1 MPRAEL
7 KPNPE
12 NATPEELRV
21 AMEAAPHKRSYV
33 RLATVRALLLGYTRA
48 QVCQIHDRSD
58 RMVRL
63 WIECF
68 NRGGIDALIT
78 RARPGRPRKVKLERV
93 RDLLLPVLEN
103 PAQAGQVHWTGV
115 KIHGYL
121 KEQLSLELGY
131 RTAVRWLHELNFHL
145 RVPQPWPERQNEE
158 ERKKF
163 QEELRALCA
172 DPQVELWFGDESG
185 FEGDPRPRRRWV
197 QPGKP
202 RTVPYLGDHIRQN
215 VIGAVAP
222 QSGALFSLIVD
233 GVDTDVFQ
241 FFLDE
246 MAKAVPKE
254 GRRAA
259 SVHSGQRVV
268 AQSGAAPVASFRA
281 EVLAGVF
288 ARLQPN
294 RAVVAA
300 GEGGL
305 VLGLHRPHFPRVDR
319 ATLRRPQKLHRPA
332 GQNRFGLHHSE
343 MIFGNHSRVQP
354 VQSS

>member
-1 MPRAEL
+1 LRQPERH
-7 KPNPE
+7 PNPE

-21 AMEAAPHKRSYV
+21 AMEAAPNKRSYI
-33 RLATVRALLLGYTRA
+33 RLNAIRSLLLGISRA
-48 QVCQIHDRSD
+48 TVAQQFCRTE
-58 RMVRL
+58 RLVRL
-63 WIECF
+63 WIEMF

-93 RDLLLPVLEN
+93 RDLLVPVLEN
-103 PAQAGQVHWTGV
+103 PATAGQVHWTGV

-158 ERKKF
+158 ERRKF

-172 DPQVELWFGDESG
+172 NPQVELWFGDESG

-202 RTVPYLGDHIRQN
+202 RTVPYLGDHLRQN

-222 QSGALFSLIVD
+222 QSGTLFSLIVD

-246 MAKAVPKE
+246 MARAVPKKE
-254 GRRAA
+254 GVRQVFILDNA
-259 SVHSGQRVV
+259 SWHK
-268 AQSGAAPVASFRA
+268 A
-281 EVLAGVF
+281 
-288 ARLQPN
+288 ARLQW
-294 RAVVAA
+294 
-300 GEGGL
+300 
-305 VLGLHRPHFPRVDR
+305 HHFEPKFLPGYSPDFNPIERLWLRVKADWFWDYIAR
-319 ATLRRPQKLHRPA
+319 TDEELTGRLCTALKS
-332 GQNRFGLHHSE
+332 F
-343 MIFGNHSRVQP
+343 IDQP
-354 VQSS
+354 DKTASACAIRK